1 MFENDFSLN
10 DVIYYNGDDY
20 FGFATVKGRYRVNGE
35 LYYIVTTDKLHAR
48 HPAIKKMVFF
58 GEVYPLQDAYMKLV

>member
-1 MFENDFSLN
+1 
-10 DVIYYNGDDY
+10 
-20 FGFATVKGRYRVNGE
+20 VKGRYRVNGE